1 MKYLRLASFLIF
13 FLFFSCGLNEL
24 KLAEYEIGGKK
35 EYIKVKDV
43 KSIDIPI
50 TLLYRYDI
58 SPEGVK
64 NYLIERYILPEFY
77 MVLMIEKG
85 FTNTENFK
93 TLISEEKERFKLAT
107 LNKKGMEFIN
117 DKLLKKWKYE
127 YVETFFIRF
136 DLNGKIATQRYGN
149 IVDRQVLK
157 LKLKEEIEKI
167 RVELEKTDKNK
178 ELYFRSISSSHSD
191 NYYSYKPTEKAY
203 ILKRRFD
210 DKMWG
215 ENFSKA
221 GRLTK
226 VFEDEGGYTIF
237 YVIKKFKKN
246 YRRLNNIFT
255 KDELAYYVM
264 KDIKDKEVKYNFEV
278 LDSNDKF
285 FVKGKGEISFLNIP
299 KEIVILNISGRD
311 IRWDDIVRVVY
322 LFRKVDLTNLDR
334 GTFLSI
340 INQYVDFM
348 VPIYIAK
355 SQGFEDD
362 KFKKGV
368 NDYIKA
374 YERRLVLNEYSK
386 LLIEEI
392 RKGIREDIIK
402 DFYERNKGRYIV
414 KGYKGDIYMKV
425 RDRVLSDLIIEL
437 KGLMDKELM
446 KRYRLVF
453 YERGLKEY
461 VDFLKRGKN
470 FSKDRKK

>member
-1 MKYLRLASFLIF
+1 MKYLRLAGFVFFFLIF
-13 FLFFSCGLNEL
+13 SCSLNEL
-24 KLAEYEIGGKK
+24 KLAQYEMGSKK
-35 EYIKVKDV
+35 KYIKIKDV

-58 SPEGVK
+58 NPEGVK
-64 NYLIERYILPEFY
+64 NYLIEKYFLPEFY
-77 MVLMIEKG
+77 IALMYEKG
-85 FTNTENFK
+85 FTNTDNFK

-127 YVETFFIRF
+127 YVETYFIRF
-136 DLNGKIATQRYGN
+136 DLKGKIATQRYGDV
-149 IVDRQVLK
+149 VDKQVLK

-203 ILKRRFD
+203 ILKSKFD
-210 DKMWG
+210 DKVWK
-215 ENFSKA
+215 ENFSK
-221 GRLTK
+221 GKGLTK
-226 VFEDEGGYTIF
+226 VLEDEEGYTIF
-237 YVIKKFKKN
+237 YVLKKFKKN

-278 LDSNDKF
+278 LDSNDRF

-311 IRWDDIVRVVY
+311 IRWDDIVGVVY

-348 VPIYIAK
+348 VPIYITK
-355 SQGFEDD
+355 SRGFEDD

-392 RKGIREDIIK
+392 KKEIREDIVK
-402 DFYERNKGRYIV
+402 EFYERNKDRYV
-414 KGYKGDIYMKV
+414 VRGYKGDMYLKV
-425 RDRVLSDLIIEL
+425 RDRVVSDLIVEIK
-437 KGLMDKELM
+437 KGMDSELM
-446 KRYRLVF
+446 KRFGLVF
-453 YERGLKEY
+453 YDKNIEKY
-461 VDFLKRGKN
+461 VKFLKKGKIFHKN
-470 FSKDRKK
+470 MKK